1 MAEAKTKPTKQSVAN
16 FIKSLPDAQTRADC
30 SAIANLMEGATKSK
44 GVMWGT
50 SIAGFGTRKIQYAGG
65 KEADWPLIGFSPR
78 KQNLTFYIGPGDGV
92 VGVLLSKLGKHSLG
106 KGCLYIKRL
115 SDIDLPTLKKLI
127 KALGKAKEGL
137 MKMFWSWFTLRS
149 SAKTSV

>member
-16 FIKSLPDAQTRADC
+16 FIKSLPDAQARADC
-30 SAIANLMEGATKSK
+30 STIAKLMEDAAKRK

-78 KQNLTFYIGPGDGV
+78 RQNLTLYLGLGDGV
-92 VGVLLSKLGKHSLG
+92 AGVLLSKLGKHSLG
-106 KGCLYIKRL
+106 KGCLYIERL

-127 KALGKAKEGL
+127 NA
-137 MKMFWSWFTLRS
+137 
-149 SAKTSV
+149 SAKRKKG

>member
-16 FIKSLPDAQTRADC
+16 FIKGLPDAQTRADC
-30 SAIANLMEGATKSK
+30 VVIAKLMEDAAKSK

-78 KQNLTFYIGPGDGV
+78 KQNLTLYIGLGDSG
-92 VGVLLSKLGKHSLG
+92 GSDLLPKLGKHSLG

-115 SDIDLPTLKKLI
+115 SDIDLPTLKQLI
-127 KALGKAKEGL
+127 NA
-137 MKMFWSWFTLRS
+137 
-149 SAKTSV
+149 SVKRKKR